1 MPQPRWQRSPARSP
15 ASRLPGLPWEPRE
28 GAGPTS
34 TKAGHCPPCSRH
46 PVTPPLLGC
55 APAWPAVRAP
65 PCFLPLLGASP
76 PAWHPHQ
83 YLNRRRQCDRSPV
96 CRGGQ
101 GLPST
106 HPYPKFMDVVKTL
119 PGGSPRGPV
128 ALTAVPMAASAHQCR
143 GPGTT
148 TCFPPPIPWQP
159 GPCSSQGPHGG
170 RLLSSHLQLNTQEL
184 GIHAALGPRLAQEE
198 REARE
203 QALLVG
209 GAGAEPGPPAPPG
222 PLPAPTSPARD
233 SAAGAKASLHQGP
246 SQGWA
251 RGLEGPWGSGPAGT
265 VPGQPPAHTPSP
277 SCPSQGTLWQNPSLR
292 DAAQQPGLS
301 YGHTRGS
308 GKADSPEGT
317 L

>member
-159 GPCSSQGPHGG
+159 GPCFSQGPHGG
-170 RLLSSHLQLNTQEL
+170 RLLSSHLQLNTQSWAFMQRWVPGWRRKRGRPESRRCLSEGL
-184 GIHAALGPRLAQEE
+184 GLN
-198 REARE
+198 
-203 QALLVG
+203 
-209 GAGAEPGPPAPPG
+209 PG
-222 PLPAPTSPARD
+222 PLLPQGHFLPPPPLPGTALQGLRPACIR
-233 SAAGAKASLHQGP
+233 GP
-246 SQGWA
+246 VRA
-251 RGLEGPWGSGPAGT
+251 GLEALRAPGAVGLRGPCQASPLPTPPRPAARPKERSGRT
-265 VPGQPPAHTPSP
+265 PP
-277 SCPSQGTLWQNPSLR
+277 
-292 DAAQQPGLS
+292 
-301 YGHTRGS
+301 
-308 GKADSPEGT
+308 
-317 L
+317 